1 MKSSIPYTIFVSP
14 ALVLISFTALF
25 SEDSGTTSTRAEST
39 MLAKKLLVDC
49 ARVREGDIVRIEGGI
64 GDVELIEN
72 LGIEAAKLGAD
83 PLTVLFPSD
92 NAIKRYQLEV
102 PAKYDTRTSPI
113 ALKLAEMLDVSV
125 FIESF
130 DYETSFAGLPPERVN
145 ALFQSM
151 VLNVDQA
158 MLANNVR
165 RISLGNGFYPTER
178 RARRLGITLAEL
190 SKLFHDGLNVD
201 YDTLRATGETIRN
214 TLATAKVARLTS
226 TAGTNLSVRIENRPA
241 HVSDG
246 VLSDEEIKKG
256 GAACLLFLPA
266 GEVYLTPVA
275 GTAEGTVIIDRQLW
289 EGKEVRNLKLTFKA
303 GRLTSMSAD
312 SEIERLKE
320 VYDAAGAGK
329 DEFSALDVGINPAV
343 RLPDHSPG
351 DLFVQS
357 GMITIGLGNNE
368 WAGGENTA
376 SFGLSVFLRTATL
389 RIDDQF
395 VVQDGAL
402 KVQ

>member
-1 MKSSIPYTIFVSP
+1 
-14 ALVLISFTALF
+14 
-25 SEDSGTTSTRAEST
+25 
-39 MLAKKLLVDC
+39 
-49 ARVREGDIVRIEGGI
+49 
-64 GDVELIEN
+64 
-72 LGIEAAKLGAD
+72 
-83 PLTVLFPSD
+83 
-92 NAIKRYQLEV
+92 
-102 PAKYDTRTSPI
+102 
-113 ALKLAEMLDVSV
+113 
-125 FIESF
+125 
-130 DYETSFAGLPPERVN
+130 
-145 ALFQSM
+145 M
-151 VLNVDQA
+151 VLKVDQA
-158 MLANNVR
+158 MLAHNVR

-201 YDTLRATGETIRN
+201 YDKLRATGETIRK
-214 TLATAKVARLTS
+214 TLATAKVARVTS
-226 TAGTNLSVRIENRPA
+226 MAGTDLTVRIENRPA

-256 GAACLLFLPA
+256 GAACLLYLPA

-275 GTAEGTVIIDRQLW
+275 GTAEGTLVIDRQLW
-289 EGKEVRNLKLTFKA
+289 EGKEVRNLNLTFRA
-303 GRLTSMSAD
+303 GRLTSMSAE
-312 SEIERLKE
+312 SGVERLQE

-329 DEFSALDVGINPAV
+329 DEFSALDIGINPAV
-343 RLPDHSPG
+343 RLPDHSSG

-376 SFGLSVFLRTATL
+376 SFGLSVFLRAATL

-395 VVQDGAL
+395 VVQNGAL